1 MRHLTIE
8 YLFEGHKRG
17 YNFTSP
23 TNGFNADTLKTVWR
37 SAMPRGQGWGAAV
50 YNGAKALKTFPLPD
64 GRIALAE
71 VTVTG
76 ERDESGRGG
85 IRRAQV
91 DIMQPGEYVEVL
103 RGRLQAYPP
112 LAQAAATRK
121 PGFARH
127 VIPKISGDKQVILS
141 HPYMQG
147 AGWQVV
153 EAVILH
159 EAIQHLERRWG
170 GSHYFTFTTLA
181 LDYREESQVVV
192 LPEQRADELKVESDR
207 FRIGYT

>member
-1 MRHLTIE
+1 MRQLVIE

-23 TNGFNADTLKTVWR
+23 TNGFNDDTLKTVWR

-50 YNGAKALKTFPLPD
+50 FEGAQSLKTFPLPD

-76 ERDESGRGG
+76 ARDEGGRGG
-85 IRRAQV
+85 IRRAVV
-91 DIMQPGEYVEVL
+91 DIMQPGEYADAL
-103 RGRLQAYPP
+103 RPRLAAYPP
-112 LAQAAATRK
+112 LAQAAASRK
-121 PGFARH
+121 PGFGRRTM
-127 VIPKISGDKQVILS
+127 PKVSGDKQIVLS

-147 AGWQVV
+147 DSWQVV
-153 EAVILH
+153 EAIILH
-159 EAIQHLERRWG
+159 EAVEHLNRRWG
-170 GSHYFTFTTLA
+170 GAHYFSFTTLA

-192 LPEQRADELKVESDR
+192 LPEARAEELKVESDR
-207 FRIGYT
+207 LRIG